1 MQLDEQR
8 KVFLKIV
15 LASIRNMA
23 GFGVASVAIGYVA
36 AHFGVSL
43 PLKILAVV
51 VVFVMAVSLNTLLMF
66 TIFTLKNIPA
76 TMASSPVG
84 VRFLHLYGYTLT
96 ALVVRLV
103 EAGVCVAYL
112 VYLYRIFY

>member
-51 VVFVMAVSLNTLLMF
+51 WCL
-66 TIFTLKNIPA
+66 
-76 TMASSPVG
+76 
-84 VRFLHLYGYTLT
+84 
-96 ALVVRLV
+96 
-103 EAGVCVAYL
+103 
-112 VYLYRIFY
+112 